1 MHLEKCFQFAT
12 TLKKSDGSKLAG
24 LKVPVFLITSLKKTG
39 YNFKLKIRVKGI
51 FKTIWTTLNL
61 LKRRVVS

>member
-1 MHLEKCFQFAT
+1 MHREKCFQFAT
-12 TLKKSDGSKLAG
+12 TLKKNDGSKLAG

-61 LKRRVVS
+61 LKTRVGS